1 MSNQV
6 LSTPLAPAAL
16 GPYSQAIKAG
26 NTVYCSGQIPIN
38 PATGTIEAV
47 TVEDQ
52 TRQAITNLKHVL
64 EAAGGGL
71 QNVVKTTVFISDM
84 NDFAAVNGVY
94 AELFGETKPA
104 RSCVEVSRLPK
115 DVKIEI
121 EAIANVE
128 CRWEG
133 EKVGR

>member
-6 LSTPLAPAAL
+6 ISTSSAPAAL
-16 GPYSQAIKAG
+16 GPYSQAIKVG

-38 PATGTIEAV
+38 PATGAIEAV

-115 DVKIEI
+115 NVKIEI
-121 EAIANVE
+121 EAIALI
-128 CRWEG
+128 G
-133 EKVGR
+133 

>member
-6 LSTPLAPAAL
+6 ISTSSAPAAL
-16 GPYSQAIKAG
+16 GPYSQAIRAG

-38 PATGTIEAV
+38 PATGAIEAV

-121 EAIANVE
+121 EAIAVL
-128 CRWEG
+128 
-133 EKVGR
+133 